1 MNDEEVTTVSARQL
15 AAMAA
20 LSCAFLWFS
29 QPPVGF
35 WPLAMVA
42 VAPWLS
48 LATTTGKI
56 TKRGY
61 LILWAAST
69 LYWLLSLQGLRHAHP
84 AMFLCWMALAGY
96 LATYHLLFVG
106 IVRQL
111 LKKNIPLMIAA
122 PIAWVGQE
130 CLRNYLLTG
139 ISAVMLG
146 HSMADVPTMIQI
158 ADMFGTYG
166 VSFVLVMV
174 NVAALAL
181 LEVLRR
187 DKTPKQA
194 LPAWFAAAAG
204 LAATI
209 GYGEYR
215 LRQPLGDQAATFALI
230 QRGEEVEYGQSL
242 EREIAMFRNYAR
254 QSVESLRD
262 AKQKVDAVVWPE
274 SMFTGG
280 SPWII
285 ATQDTKVPDGA
296 LMTLAEFKQWTT
308 ERRQEF
314 LGRARY
320 VQAAIA
326 AATKDGSSPHLLA
339 GCGVVHYRDV
349 PEVFS
354 GVISMRADGSVE
366 DWYGKTHLVMF
377 GEYIPIAP
385 YIPGL
390 RSLIPPGMGL
400 QIGPGAKRFMVGD
413 TSVAPNICIETAV
426 ERVCV
431 NQLASLRSHDSLPD
445 VIITVTNDGW
455 FDDSSVI
462 DHHLRCGQL
471 VAVGCRRPI
480 LSAANNGPTA
490 WIDSRGEIV
499 ERLATGTNG
508 GLIAKPN
515 RDPRVSLYVQM
526 GDWPAKLCTLL
537 CALALIPFR
546 RTASPTDS

>member
-1 MNDEEVTTVSARQL
+1 MPPMSDEEVTTVPARQL
-15 AAMAA
+15 ASMAA
-20 LSCAFLWFS
+20 LSCAFLWIS
-29 QPPVGF
+29 QPPAGF

-42 VAPWLS
+42 VVPWLC
-48 LATTTGKI
+48 LATTPSKI
-56 TKRGY
+56 SKRGY
-61 LILWAAST
+61 LILWVVST

-96 LATYHLLFVG
+96 LATYHLLFIT
-106 IVRQL
+106 IVRRML
-111 LKKNIPLMIAA
+111 LRNIPLIVAA

-158 ADMFGTYG
+158 ADTLGTYG

-174 NVAALAL
+174 NVAALVL
-181 LEVLRR
+181 LEVLRHG
-187 DKTPKQA
+187 KTPKQA
-194 LPAWFAAAAG
+194 LPAWITAAAA

-230 QRGEEVEYGQSL
+230 QRAEEVQYQQSR
-242 EREIAMFRNYAR
+242 EREFAMFQNYAR
-254 QSVESLRD
+254 QSVESVRVS
-262 AKQKVDAVVWPE
+262 KRKVDAVVWPE

-280 SPWII
+280 SPWMI
-285 ATQDTKVPDGA
+285 AAQDTKVPEGA
-296 LMTLAEFKQWTT
+296 LMTLTEFKQWIT

-314 LGRARY
+314 LERARY
-320 VQAAIA
+320 VQGAIA

-339 GCGVVHYRDV
+339 GCGVVDYRDL

-354 GVISMRADGSVE
+354 GVISIDSDGSFE

-400 QIGPGAKRFMVGD
+400 QTGPGAKRFMVGD

-431 NQLASLRSHDSLPD
+431 NQLASLRYDDSLPD

-462 DHHLRCGQL
+462 DHHLRCAQL

-490 WIDSRGEIV
+490 WIDSRGQIV
-499 ERLATGTNG
+499 NRLASGTNG
-508 GLIAKPN
+508 ALIAQPN
-515 RDPRVSLYVQM
+515 RDPRVSLYVRI
-526 GDWPAKLCTLL
+526 GDWPARICTLL
-537 CALALIPFR
+537 CALALIPFKR
-546 RTASPTDS
+546 IA